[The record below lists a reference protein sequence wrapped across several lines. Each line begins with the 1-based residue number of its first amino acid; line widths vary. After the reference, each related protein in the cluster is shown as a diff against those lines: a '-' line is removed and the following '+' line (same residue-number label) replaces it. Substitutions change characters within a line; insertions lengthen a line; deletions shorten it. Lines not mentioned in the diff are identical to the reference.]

1 MNQETPDERH
11 WLNTSSML
19 IPLFMVGP
27 LLVIFCMCEVHILNY
42 RLEVSAIV
50 VLKQPSTC
58 SKFGDLLSSL
68 KVF

>member
-1 MNQETPDERH
+1 
-11 WLNTSSML
+11 
-19 IPLFMVGP
+19 MVGP